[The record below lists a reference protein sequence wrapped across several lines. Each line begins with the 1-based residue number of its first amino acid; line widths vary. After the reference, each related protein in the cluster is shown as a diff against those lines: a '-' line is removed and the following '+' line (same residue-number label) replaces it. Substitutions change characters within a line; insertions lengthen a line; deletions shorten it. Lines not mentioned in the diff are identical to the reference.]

1 MKKENPHSR
10 KSPSFP
16 RKRSNDQ
23 FYCSRKNEDSFLLF
37 FCFSSFS
44 FVSDVEL
51 KNPTC
56 QKRGR
61 LQYFVSFF
69 VTTSLLCNSNCFFFV
84 CLNFFYLLSF
94 CFYFGLFV
102 LSSNYLFYL
111 SVFLSFYVFP
121 FPSFYFPFCFFFIFF
136 CSRIKIGF
144 FRYFVAVHF
153 RATFN
158 LVFTTVA
165 PDLYTRFHYS
175 CPPLPSLTFHAWA
188 PEFKELKG

>member
-1 MKKENPHSR
+1 MRPVNQPSERKGSNGCEKWDCLREKKKIRIRGRALPSLEKDPMINFTVLVKMKIL
-10 KSPSFP
+10 F
-16 RKRSNDQ
+16 
-23 FYCSRKNEDSFLLF
+23 FFF

-44 FVSDVEL
+44 FVSVVKL

-121 FPSFYFPFCFFFIFF
+121 FPSFYFPFCFFFYFF
-136 CSRIKIGF
+136 LLA
-144 FRYFVAVHF
+144 Y
-153 RATFN
+153 
-158 LVFTTVA
+158 
-165 PDLYTRFHYS
+165 
-175 CPPLPSLTFHAWA
+175 
-188 PEFKELKG
+188 

>member
-1 MKKENPHSR
+1 MVDQKEDALTGNIYILHHVKVRHVNQPSERKGSNGCEKWDCLREKR
-10 KSPSFP
+10 KSAFEEEPFP

-121 FPSFYFPFCFFFIFF
+121 FPSFYFPFCFFFYFF
-136 CSRIKIGF
+136 LLA
-144 FRYFVAVHF
+144 Y
-153 RATFN
+153 
-158 LVFTTVA
+158 
-165 PDLYTRFHYS
+165 
-175 CPPLPSLTFHAWA
+175 
-188 PEFKELKG
+188 